1 MMPPDQT
8 PIIKLKNL
16 GPASERMLAQI
27 DVFTAGDI
35 RTLSPA
41 LIYRILRDKGTP
53 VSMNL
58 IYALEAAISGRH
70 WLELTS
76 SEKQTLK
83 EACGA

>member
-1 MMPPDQT
+1 MLPPDQT
-8 PIIKLKNL
+8 PIRKLKNL

-41 LIYRILRDKGTP
+41 LIYQILRDKGTH

-58 IYALEAAISGRH
+58 LYALEAAITGRH
-70 WLELTS
+70 WLELS
-76 SEKQTLK
+76 VDEKNQLRQ
-83 EACGA
+83 ACEG

>member
-1 MMPPDQT
+1 MIPSDQT
-8 PIIKLKNL
+8 PITKLKNL

-27 DVFTAGDI
+27 DVFNAGDI

-58 IYALEAAISGRH
+58 VYALEAAITNRH
-70 WLELTS
+70 WLELS
-76 SEKQTLK
+76 PAEKLTLK
-83 EACGA
+83 VACEG